1 MMNLDIKLPLR
12 GCRGHPSALT
22 VGAGHDFSLLSR
34 RLHRSS
40 DSDQL
45 SDLQAAATLLGLS
58 QLLQL
63 SDWVEASLS
72 PITVLSPC
80 ER

>member
-1 MMNLDIKLPLR
+1 MVNDR
-12 GCRGHPSALT
+12 GQPPALT
-22 VGAGHDFSLLSR
+22 EGGGHNFSLLPR

-40 DSDQL
+40 DSEQL
-45 SDLQAAATLLGLS
+45 SNLQVAAAVLSLS

-72 PITVLSPC
+72 PSTVLSPC
-80 ER
+80 WR